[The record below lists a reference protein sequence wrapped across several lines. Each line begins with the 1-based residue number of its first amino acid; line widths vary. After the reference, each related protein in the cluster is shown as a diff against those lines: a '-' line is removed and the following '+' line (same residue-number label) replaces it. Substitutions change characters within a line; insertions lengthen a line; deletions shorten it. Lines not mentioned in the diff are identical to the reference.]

1 MTRSLRAAL
10 AASLLF
16 LPTLVSAQPASPPPP
31 PLPSNAVEDDGMW
44 VDDDLMAFGLYED
57 FLFDELDDLE
67 GTDEGGLA
75 GPAGA
80 VDGVERR
87 VMTRRISGPGMGGR
101 EIEVHVSPGMG
112 RTRGQVPG
120 RMGMV
125 RRHGMALRL
134 ARLDLTDAQRDRM
147 RGIHEAQRRK
157 DIQRHA
163 DLQLAA
169 MDLRKLMRAEKADP
183 MAVNAQIDKL
193 SRLRADAMKSRFD
206 TRQQA
211 LAVLTPEQ
219 LKRLREGEPRGGG
232 PGRGPGGPDRG
243 PGGPGRG
250 PGGPGGAGGGWH

>member
-16 LPTLVSAQPASPPPP
+16 LPTLVSAQPAPPPP
-31 PLPSNAVEDDGMW
+31 PPFPSNAVEDDGMW
-44 VDDDLMAFGLYED
+44 VDDDLMALGLFED
-57 FLFDELDDLE
+57 FLFDEQEDLE
-67 GTDEGGLA
+67 GLDDGGLA

-87 VMTRRISGPGMGGR
+87 VVTRRIGGPGMAGR
-101 EIEVHVSPGMG
+101 ELEVHVSPGMG
-112 RTRGQVPG
+112 HTRGQVRG

-157 DIQRHA
+157 DIQRRA

-169 MDLRKLMRAEKADP
+169 MDLNKLMRAEKADP
-183 MAVNAQIDKL
+183 VAVNAQIDKL

-219 LKRLREGEPRGGG
+219 LKRLREGEARGGG
-232 PGRGPGGPDRG
+232 PGAPGRGPGGPD
-243 PGGPGRG
+243 GPGRG
-250 PGGPGGAGGGWH
+250 PGPGGPGGGWH